1 MLQMACPSSDG
12 AFSYGMDQFQTL
24 QKSLSTNTSQGT
36 IPVIVSPDTQQPA
49 VNTPTSSITKPA
61 IPTACEEE
69 SFDDFLVQNFDP
81 VKSGVSTVTEHIF
94 IRGPEKWRRTT
105 AVTTVPL
112 GAKIVKISI
121 KDAGAPKAKVDCNF
135 VVKESNPILKA
146 MKAQMK
152 MFMESDAEKCFTEK
166 ENFDPESYTEESNK
180 QSRKRPRSQY
190 HN

>member
-1 MLQMACPSSDG
+1 MPLVGWRLIVWNGPVPDAAKQLIYKYISRNDSSHCVSRHPTDG
-12 AFSYGMDQFQTL
+12 GEHTHIIYYETSNSD
-24 QKSLSTNTSQGT
+24 SLRRRILRRFPGT
-36 IPVIVSPDTQQPA
+36 ELRSRQVRCFYCHRTYL
-49 VNTPTSSITKPA
+49 
-61 IPTACEEE
+61 
-69 SFDDFLVQNFDP
+69 F
-81 VKSGVSTVTEHIF
+81 
-94 IRGPEKWRRTT
+94 RGPEKWKRTT

-166 ENFDPESYTEESNK
+166 ENFDPESYTDESNK

-190 HN
+190 RN